1 MKKLMILPINACM
14 IKAAVDEVMQVIHDC
29 EDFKRNCNLIILD
42 FLFRHDL
49 LNPQE
54 KDYTDLVSSL
64 HKQL

>member
-1 MKKLMILPINACM
+1 M